1 MCGPF
6 VIAHSIDILTPPPG
20 LQRSLALPDGA
31 TPRGFMRPQPNV
43 LTKLLAML
51 IISLKLRLLKNI
63 ISKLLAK
70 IKSVSVMLSDFSEI
84 SYKNDVRP

>member
-31 TPRGFMRPQPNV
+31 TPRGWRLQPNV

-51 IISLKLRLLKNI
+51 IISLKPRLLKNI
-63 ISKLLAK
+63 ISKNK
-70 IKSVSVMLSDFSEI
+70 IGVCYVK
-84 SYKNDVRP
+84 